1 MWKAGNEKA
10 LGHLKWLNAE
20 QVNIAGVE
28 SGKKKQEEE
37 RKSRRL
43 GVTTST
49 AGCALVRDDEGAHV
63 GCQSGLR
70 PRDTPL
76 GLILFLVSTYLPIP

>member
-1 MWKAGNEKA
+1 MRWLGAIERVTWNEWRVMKKRFPYRESGWVWEAGNEKA

-37 RKSRRL
+37 MIKLSKQKQL
-43 GVTTST
+43 
-49 AGCALVRDDEGAHV
+49 
-63 GCQSGLR
+63 SGTHPASWNQR
-70 PRDTPL
+70 
-76 GLILFLVSTYLPIP
+76 